1 MPSYSPLVPDVKK
14 GLDQLLQ
21 DEPDEEKKLN
31 IRAFI
36 SAFEKGEEIRPDEM
50 FCKGRKIRIQDWQP
64 RLGPFFM
71 FRLVS
76 VVQVLSA

>member
-1 MPSYSPLVPDVKK
+1 MVPDVKK
-14 GLDQLLQ
+14 ELDQLLQ
-21 DEPDEEKKLN
+21 DAPDEVKKLN

-50 FCKGRKIRIQDWQP
+50 FCKGRKIKIQDWQP

-76 VVQVLSA
+76 VAQIPTA